1 MDKEQQKALALAQV
15 RARIAQGASGQ
26 LPKAQPQDVP
36 VSPSQPLTTAP
47 VTANVEAPVAQT
59 IQQQPM
65 AQPSR
70 MDMLGDAATQ
80 IPAGALDFLGGRGTQ
95 RLSLGSQNL
104 LKSIPQP
111 QEVAEMG
118 KSMVTQGGPT
128 AVVGRVGF
136 AFNPLVGAVATM
148 LGGVLGRYLES
159 KRTGTPVTGG
169 ELVESGILSYAL
181 PAKAL
186 SLIDKSGLST
196 EMQKM
201 VAATVFGKAAQKSI
215 DTGEYITPEEA
226 LKSATEAVAFF
237 KLGNKL
243 STGKAQSE
251 LEATRNRSKG
261 FIKTMSDGIDE
272 GLMPDPSI
280 SNPSGVNRGLVKFAG
295 QSESQALFRKHN
307 QLRGDAIAREELG
320 LLKDTELTVD
330 VMKQKKLDLARP
342 YEEIAKIN
350 TQAQEVLNKLN
361 DTRSDARNAWDAFA
375 KSKGDSELRRKAV
388 ALNQEANVIEQ
399 KLEKIVSDSGN
410 KSLLDEFKTN
420 RAKLAKW
427 HVFDISLNAHG
438 GRGYNGA
445 GLDLGVIVDMND
457 PSGGNFTGKLKT
469 LANFASINESVIR
482 NTAVANPITEKQT
495 SRALFFGV
503 GGASLGHYVIPSFD
517 VAGLRIPGFVT
528 GAVAASALQT
538 GIGSGRKAA
547 QSLLAT
553 PSYQR
558 AFAYPEFRTNVPE
571 MLPSLLMSGGPA
583 ATLPAPSR

>member
-1 MDKEQQKALALAQV
+1 MTPEQKKALAIADAELAARASRQPSGQPQASSPAPLAQAPV
-15 RARIAQGASGQ
+15 VAPVEAQV
-26 LPKAQPQDVP
+26 AQPV
-36 VSPSQPLTTAP
+36 
-47 VTANVEAPVAQT
+47 
-59 IQQQPM
+59 QQQPM

-70 MDMLGDAATQ
+70 MEMLGDAATQ
-80 IPAGALDFLGGRGTQ
+80 IPAGVMDFLSGGGTS
-95 RLSLGSQNL
+95 RLSAGSQNL
-104 LKSIPQP
+104 LRAIPQP
-111 QEVAEMG
+111 QEAIEMG

-128 AVVGRVGF
+128 AVAQRAGF
-136 AFNPLVGAVATM
+136 AVNPAVGAVATM

-159 KRTGTPVTGG
+159 KRTGTAVTSG
-169 ELVESGILSYAL
+169 ELVESGVLSAAL
-181 PAKAL
+181 PVKAL
-186 SLIDKSGLST
+186 SLIDKSGLSA

-215 DTGEYITPEEA
+215 DTGEYLTPEEA
-226 LKSATEAVAFF
+226 VQSAAEAVAFF

-280 SNPSGVNRGLVKFAG
+280 SNPRGVNKGLIKFAG

-320 LLKDTELTVD
+320 MLKDTPLTVE
-330 VMKQKKLDLARP
+330 MMTQKKLDLARP

-350 TQAQEVLNKLN
+350 TQAQDVLNELN
-361 DTRSDARNAWDAFA
+361 DKRSDARNAWDSF
-375 KSKGDSELRRKAV
+375 SRSNGDSALRRNAITLSK
-388 ALNQEANVIEQ
+388 EADVIEQ
-399 KLEKIVSDSGN
+399 NLEKIVLASGN

-427 HVFDISLNAHG
+427 HIFDISLNANG

-445 GLDLGVIVDMND
+445 GLDLGIIADMND
-457 PSGGNFTGKLKT
+457 PMRGNFTGKLKT
-469 LANFASINESVIR
+469 LANFASINPNVVR
-482 NTAVANPITEKQT
+482 NTAVSNPITEKQT

-503 GGASLGHYVIPSFD
+503 SGAGLGYHYIPSLSVSGFQ
-517 VAGLRIPGFVT
+517 IPGWLA
-528 GAVAASALQT
+528 GAAAAAAAQRGFS
-538 GIGSGRKAA
+538 SGRKAA
-547 QSLLAT
+547 QSLVAT
-553 PSYQR
+553 PAYQR
-558 AFAYPEFRTNVPE
+558 AFARPEFRTNVPE

>member
-15 RARIAQGASGQ
+15 RAKIAQSASGQ
-26 LPKAQPQDVP
+26 LPGAQPQDVVSSPLPPP
-36 VSPSQPLTTAP
+36 VTAP
-47 VTANVEAPVAQT
+47 VMANVEAPVAQPV
-59 IQQQPM
+59 QQQPM

-70 MDMLGDAATQ
+70 MEMLGDAATQ
-80 IPAGALDFLGGRGTQ
+80 IPAGVMDFLGRGGTS
-95 RLSLGSQNL
+95 RLSAGSQNL
-104 LKSIPQP
+104 LKAIPQP
-111 QEVAEMG
+111 QEVVEMG

-136 AFNPLVGAVATM
+136 AFNPVVGAVATM
-148 LGGVLGRYLES
+148 LGGVLGRFLES
-159 KRTGTPVTGG
+159 KRTGTAVTGG
-169 ELVESGILSYAL
+169 ELVESGILSAAL
-181 PAKAL
+181 PVKAL
-186 SLIDKSGLST
+186 RLIDKSGLST

-226 LKSATEAVAFF
+226 VQSATEAVAFF

-243 STGKAQSE
+243 STGRAQSE
-251 LEATRNRSKG
+251 LEATRNRSKA

-280 SNPSGVNRGLVKFAG
+280 SNPRRVNKGLIKFAG

-320 LLKDTELTVD
+320 MLKDTELTVD

-350 TQAQEVLNKLN
+350 TQAQEVLNELN

-388 ALNQEANVIEQ
+388 ALNKEANVIEQ

-445 GLDLGVIVDMND
+445 GLDLGVILDMND
-457 PSGGNFTGKLKT
+457 PMRGNFTGKLKT
-469 LANFASINESVIR
+469 LADFASINENVIR

-503 GGASLGHYVIPSFD
+503 GGASLGHYVIPSVN
-517 VAGLRIPGFVT
+517 VAGLQIPGFVT
-528 GAVAASALQT
+528 GAVAGSALQA
-538 GIGSGRKAA
+538 GIGSGRRAA

-553 PSYQR
+553 PAYQG
-558 AFAYPEFRTNVPE
+558 AFARPEFRTNVPE
-571 MLPSLLMSGGPA
+571 MLPSFLMSGGPA
-583 ATLPAPSR
+583 ANLPAPSR

>member
-15 RARIAQGASGQ
+15 RAKMAQSASGQ
-26 LPKAQPQDVP
+26 LPEAQPQDVVSSPLPPP
-36 VSPSQPLTTAP
+36 VTAP
-47 VTANVEAPVAQT
+47 VMANVEAPVAQPV
-59 IQQQPM
+59 QQQPM

-70 MDMLGDAATQ
+70 MEMLGDAATQ
-80 IPAGALDFLGGRGTQ
+80 IPAGVMDFLGGSGTG

-104 LKSIPQP
+104 LRAIPQP

-136 AFNPLVGAVATM
+136 AFNPVVGAVATM

-159 KRTGTPVTGG
+159 KRTGTAVTGG
-169 ELVESGILSYAL
+169 ELVESGILSAAL
-181 PAKAL
+181 PVKAL

-226 LKSATEAVAFF
+226 VQSATEAVAFF

-243 STGKAQSE
+243 STGRAQSE
-251 LEATRNRSKG
+251 LEATRNRSKA

-280 SNPSGVNRGLVKFAG
+280 SNPRGVNKGLIKFAG

-320 LLKDTELTVD
+320 MLKDTPLTVE
-330 VMKQKKLDLARP
+330 MMTQRKLDLARP
-342 YEEIAKIN
+342 YQEIGKIN
-350 TQAQEVLNKLN
+350 ARAQEVLDDLN
-361 DTRSDARNAWDAFA
+361 DKRSDARNAWDIFS
-375 KSKGDSELRRKAV
+375 KSKGDSNLKKEAI
-388 ALNQEANVIEQ
+388 ALSKQADVVEDN
-399 KLEKIVSDSGN
+399 LEKIVVASGN

-427 HVFDISLNAHG
+427 HIFDISLNAHG

-445 GLDLGVIVDMND
+445 GLDLGIIVDMND
-457 PSGGNFTGKLKT
+457 PMRGNFTGKLKT
-469 LANFASINESVIR
+469 LANFGSINENVVR
-482 NTAVANPITEKQT
+482 NTAVSNPITEKQT

-503 GGASLGHYVIPSFD
+503 SGATLGYYLLPS
-517 VAGLRIPGFVT
+517 VNVSGLQIPGFVS
-528 GAVAASALQT
+528 GAVAGSALQA
-538 GIGSGRKAA
+538 GIGSGRRAA

-553 PSYQR
+553 PAYQA
-558 AFAYPEFRTNVPE
+558 AFARPEFRTNVPE
-571 MLPSLLMSGGPA
+571 MLPSFLMSGGPA

>member
-15 RARIAQGASGQ
+15 RAKIAQSASGQ
-26 LPKAQPQDVP
+26 LPGAQPQDVVSSPLPPP
-36 VSPSQPLTTAP
+36 VTAP
-47 VTANVEAPVAQT
+47 VMANVEAPVAQPV
-59 IQQQPM
+59 QQQPM

-70 MDMLGDAATQ
+70 MEMLGDAATQ
-80 IPAGALDFLGGRGTQ
+80 IPAGVMDFLGRGGTS
-95 RLSLGSQNL
+95 RLSAGSQNL
-104 LKSIPQP
+104 LKAIPQP
-111 QEVAEMG
+111 QEVVEMG

-136 AFNPLVGAVATM
+136 AFNPVVGAIATM
-148 LGGVLGRYLES
+148 LGGVLGRFFES
-159 KRTGTPVTGG
+159 KRTGTAVTGG
-169 ELVESGILSYAL
+169 ELVESGILSAAL
-181 PAKAL
+181 PVKAL
-186 SLIDKSGLST
+186 RLIDKSGLST

-226 LKSATEAVAFF
+226 VQSATEAVAFF

-243 STGKAQSE
+243 STGRAQSE
-251 LEATRNRSKG
+251 LEATRNRSKA

-280 SNPSGVNRGLVKFAG
+280 SNPRRVNKGLIKFAG

-320 LLKDTELTVD
+320 MLKDTELTVD

-350 TQAQEVLNKLN
+350 TQAQEVLNELN

-388 ALNQEANVIEQ
+388 ALNKEANVIEQ

-445 GLDLGVIVDMND
+445 GLDLGVILDMND
-457 PSGGNFTGKLKT
+457 PMRGNFTGKLKT
-469 LANFASINESVIR
+469 LANFGSINENVVR
-482 NTAVANPITEKQT
+482 NTAVSNPITEKQT

-503 GGASLGHYVIPSFD
+503 SGGALGYYLLPS
-517 VAGLRIPGFVT
+517 VNVSGLQIPGFVT
-528 GAVAASALQT
+528 GAVAGSALQA
-538 GIGSGRKAA
+538 GIGSGRRAA

-553 PSYQR
+553 PAYQG
-558 AFAYPEFRTNVPE
+558 AFARPEFRTNVPE
-571 MLPSLLMSGGPA
+571 MLPSFLMSGGPA